1 MSARTVF
8 ISLSTDRARLI
19 IRKRGK
25 EMSKELCERIHQ
37 LRRELE
43 ELENENERTTEKCCN
58 TKCSFYKKSN
68 KGHCTWDFSLVEE
81 CRDYKAESEVNND

>member
-1 MSARTVF
+1 MSR
-8 ISLSTDRARLI
+8 
-19 IRKRGK
+19 
-25 EMSKELCERIHQ
+25 ELCERIHQ

-81 CRDYKAESEVNND
+81 CRDYKAESEVNDD

>member
-1 MSARTVF
+1 MNVRTEF
-8 ISLSTDRARLI
+8 ISLSIDKVQLI

-25 EMSKELCERIHQ
+25 EMSKELCDRIHK
-37 LRRELE
+37 LREELE
-43 ELENENERTTEKCCN
+43 ELENENERVTEKCCN

-81 CRDYKAESEVNND
+81 CRDYKAESEVDK